1 MLRTVQSMGVT
12 LETIESEISHLAKER
27 RAFLLAAGKED
38 RVVVE
43 EKLRTTGI
51 HLVNGEK
58 R

>member
-43 EKLRTTGI
+43 EKLREFI
-51 HLVNGEK
+51 L
-58 R
+58 